1 MSDLAPELLNW
12 LDDHLRPGES
22 FRVREARSWT
32 RWPHRYRQR
41 VDVGEPRLDR
51 DAMATRVV
59 ATTPLVSGVRDLEV
73 ALELAVVTNRVASL
87 SAVVVDEAA
96 GTVGLACA
104 ASIRP
109 LSKVWLLEVL
119 GEALKLQVAVPEM
132 GDPHALAAGFGG
144 RADLAPHPES
154 GPRPEPHP
162 ELDVV
167 ETYQRAGLETGRLT
181 TAVYAAAQGDLHS
194 MGIPSAADGTLLTV
208 GADTFN
214 LGGPARITLENA
226 THPGFGNGLLVVLR
240 VASAPPAPHPARATN
255 ELNRRELWER
265 IDGQTFG
272 AWSYDDAGL
281 GHLVFYPNR
290 LIPSGS
296 AERRARLV
304 NCVLDEARRLAW
316 LDQAWASASGASD
329 RPAAS

>member
-12 LDDHLRPGES
+12 LDDHLRPGPA
-22 FRVREARSWT
+22 FRVREERAWT

-41 VDVGEPRLDR
+41 VEIGEPRLDR

-59 ATTPLVSGVRDLEV
+59 ATTPLVSGIADAAL
-73 ALELAVVTNRVASL
+73 ALELAVGANRVASL

-96 GTVGLACA
+96 GTVALACA

-109 LSKVWLLEVL
+109 LNKVWLLPVIGEV
-119 GEALKLQVAVPEM
+119 LKLQVAVPEL
-132 GDPHALAAGFGG
+132 GDPDELAAGFGG
-144 RADLAPHPES
+144 RADLEPHPDS
-154 GPRPEPHP
+154 GPRPDAQP
-162 ELDVV
+162 ELGVV
-167 ETYQRAGLETGRLT
+167 AAYQQAGLETGRIPHG
-181 TAVYAAAQGDLHS
+181 VFAACVGDLQV
-194 MGIPSAADGTLLTV
+194 MGVPSTADGTRLEI

-240 VASAPPAPHPARATN
+240 VASAPAARHPARAVN

-265 IDGQTFG
+265 IDGQSFG
-272 AWSYDDAGL
+272 AWSYDDGGL

-290 LIPSGS
+290 LLPSGE
-296 AERRARLV
+296 AERRARLI
-304 NCVLDEARRLAW
+304 NGVLDEARRLAW
-316 LDQAWASASGASD
+316 LDQVWAAAAELDESA
-329 RPAAS
+329 